1 LVNQVG
7 VGRGAPVRSWPLKSR
22 YREANLLVVELWP
35 YTPSRRF
42 SKNEAGA
49 EWAVFFPGE
58 KTFDHICLA
67 EFAQLLCFLVKQL
80 PAVILEKDLK
90 PAVRVSN
97 AL

>member
-1 LVNQVG
+1 
-7 VGRGAPVRSWPLKSR
+7 
-22 YREANLLVVELWP
+22 LVVELWA
-35 YTPSRRF
+35 YTPSCRF
-42 SKNEAGA
+42 PKNEAGA

-67 EFAQLLCFLVKQL
+67 EFAQLLGFLVKQL

>member
-1 LVNQVG
+1 
-7 VGRGAPVRSWPLKSR
+7 
-22 YREANLLVVELWP
+22 
-35 YTPSRRF
+35 
-42 SKNEAGA
+42 
-49 EWAVFFPGE
+49 VFFLRE

-67 EFAQLLCFLVKQL
+67 GFAQLPGFFFKQL